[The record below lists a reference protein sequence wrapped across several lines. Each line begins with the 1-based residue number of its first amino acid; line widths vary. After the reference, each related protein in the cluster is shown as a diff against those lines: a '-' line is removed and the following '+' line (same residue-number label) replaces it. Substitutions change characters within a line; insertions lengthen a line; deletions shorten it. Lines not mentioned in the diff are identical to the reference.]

1 MEDGDVKKRE
11 AFFKDKKK
19 RRERQL
25 KERKKLL
32 DGSDSE
38 GKEDSEDG
46 REETQLGAYDSL
58 TPLGST
64 SYIMRSLPSLKQ
76 KEPLKPN
83 KLKENLTKLNL
94 TTQTHHHNIKK
105 ISRKQI

>member
-1 MEDGDVKKRE
+1 MEDGDVEKRE

-38 GKEDSEDG
+38 GKAG
-46 REETQLGAYDSL
+46 
-58 TPLGST
+58 
-64 SYIMRSLPSLKQ
+64 
-76 KEPLKPN
+76 
-83 KLKENLTKLNL
+83 
-94 TTQTHHHNIKK
+94 
-105 ISRKQI
+105 